1 MLGWIYPNAE
11 GNIMRF
17 STRLPIATHILLCL
31 AVLGG
36 TQKFTSNV
44 LAGSA
49 GVNPVVVRNVLAQ
62 LKAAELVTVEPGV
75 GGAALA
81 KPPEEITLLDVFRAV
96 EDEGPLFHFHENPS
110 PECPIGGNINDVLEP
125 RLGNAAT
132 AMEASLADVT
142 LAQLADDNR
151 ERIAAREGAA
161 SALG

>member
-1 MLGWIYPNAE
+1 MHWDTE
-11 GNIMRF
+11 GIIMRF

-62 LKAAELVTVEPGV
+62 LKSAGLVTVESGV
-75 GGAALA
+75 GGAALI

-125 RLGNAAT
+125 RLGDAAL
-132 AMEASLADVT
+132 AMEASLAGVT

-151 ERIAAREGAA
+151 ARIAAREAA
-161 SALG
+161 MRPAG